1 MFSPPR
7 EVSIMLPLITVGD
20 YVKMI
25 EDGDILLPT
34 DADGFQRGVVWN
46 DDKRRSYIAGLLSG
60 LGKLS
65 LIVLGRVESDKP
77 YLGDKPY
84 LVVDGLNRTDA
95 ILRFIRGEFTVPFGG
110 SEVTFKDVENKFKSA
125 QLLVSLVS
133 VPTMDDIMKIFWVI
147 NVNQTKLRLTDV
159 IFSKRVL
166 DRRYKMIYELA
177 KGLNV
182 DLPPRTDKL
191 LYAFGLVYY
200 IIEGKPIPYR
210 RLYRRMV
217 LIEKWSEEEVAKAV
231 EAAKTLPLPR
241 KPDALPLV
249 VLQKVHGIPREKLE
263 GLLEKARRS
272 HTEFSL
278 AGFQG
283 NVMDRLAK
291 IIESIFEGCKTER
304 CSFKPNRV
312 AAFAKEVDSEL
323 VTAMR
328 QMVRQA
334 VARGICE
341 KKRGRYICEKKA
353 LIDMVKNKD
362 VLLL

>member
-20 YVKMI
+20 YVRMI
-25 EDGDILLPT
+25 EEGAILLPT
-34 DADGFQRGVVWN
+34 DTDGFQRGVVWN

-65 LIVLGRVESDKP
+65 LIVLGRVESDK
-77 YLGDKPY
+77 Y

-95 ILRFIRGEFTVPFGG
+95 ILRFIKGEFSVPFEGR
-110 SEVTFKDVENKFKSA
+110 EVSFKDVENKFKSA

-133 VPTMDDIMKIFWVI
+133 VPSMEDLLKIFWVI

-177 KGLNV
+177 KELSV
-182 DLPPRTDKL
+182 DLPPRTDRL
-191 LYAFGLVYY
+191 LYAFGMVYY
-200 IIEGKPIPYR
+200 ILEGKPIPYR
-210 RLYRRMV
+210 RLYRRMG

-231 EAAKTLPLPR
+231 EVAKTLPLPR

-249 VLQKVHGIPREKLE
+249 VLQLVHGIPREKLE

-278 AGFQG
+278 VGFQG
-283 NVMDRLAK
+283 NVMDRLTK
-291 IIESIFEGCKTER
+291 VIESILEGCKTER
-304 CSFKPNRV
+304 CSFRLTKV
-312 AAFAKEVDSEL
+312 AAFAKEVDGEL
-323 VTAMR
+323 VSALR
-328 QMVRQA
+328 QVVRQA
-334 VARGICE
+334 VAKGICE

>member
-1 MFSPPR
+1 MFEGLMFSPPR

-25 EDGDILLPT
+25 EDGSILLPT
-34 DADGFQRGVVWN
+34 DTDGFQRGVVWN

-65 LIVLGRVESDKP
+65 LIVLGKVES
-77 YLGDKPY
+77 DKPY

-95 ILRFIRGEFTVPFGG
+95 ILRFINGEFSVPLDGR
-110 SEVTFKDVENKFKSA
+110 EVTFKDVENKFKAA

-133 VPTMDDIMKIFWVI
+133 VPSMEDLLKIFWVI

-177 KGLNV
+177 KGLDV
-182 DLPPRTDKL
+182 DLPPRADKL

-217 LIEKWSEEEVAKAV
+217 LIERWSEEEVAKAV
-231 EAAKTLPLPR
+231 EVAKTLPLPR

-283 NVMDRLAK
+283 NVMDKLAR
-291 IIESIFEGCKTER
+291 IIESVFEGCKTER
-304 CSFKPNRV
+304 CSFKPNKV
-312 AAFAKEVDSEL
+312 AAFAKEVDGEL
-323 VTAMR
+323 VSALR
-328 QMVRQA
+328 QLVKQA
-334 VARGICE
+334 VAKGICE
-341 KKRGRYICEKKA
+341 KKRGRYICEKRA

>member
-1 MFSPPR
+1 MFSPPK

-25 EDGDILLPT
+25 EDGSILLPT
-34 DADGFQRGVVWN
+34 DSDGFQRGVVWN
-46 DDKRRSYIAGLLSG
+46 EVKRKSYIAGLLNG

-65 LIVLGRVESDKP
+65 LIILGRVEN
-77 YLGDKPY
+77 DKPY

-95 ILRFIRGEFTVPFGG
+95 ILRFINGKFTVPFEGK
-110 SEVTFKDVENKFKSA
+110 EVTFKDVENKFKSA

-133 VPTMDDIMKIFWVI
+133 VPSMEDLLKIFWVI

-182 DLPPRTDKL
+182 DLPPRADKL
-191 LYAFGLVYY
+191 LYAFGLVFY

-210 RLYRRMV
+210 RLYRRMPLV
-217 LIEKWSEEEVAKAV
+217 EKWSEEEVAKAV
-231 EAAKTLPLPR
+231 EVAKTLPLPR

-263 GLLEKARRS
+263 GLLEKTRRS
-272 HTEFSL
+272 HTELSL

-283 NVMDRLAK
+283 NVMDKLTR
-291 IIESIFEGCKTER
+291 IVESVFEGCKTER
-304 CSFKPNRV
+304 CGFKPNKI
-312 AAFAKEVDSEL
+312 AAFAKEVDGEL
-323 VTAMR
+323 VFALR
-328 QMVRQA
+328 QLVKQA
-334 VARGICE
+334 VAKGICE
-341 KKRGRYICEKKA
+341 KKRGRYICDKKA